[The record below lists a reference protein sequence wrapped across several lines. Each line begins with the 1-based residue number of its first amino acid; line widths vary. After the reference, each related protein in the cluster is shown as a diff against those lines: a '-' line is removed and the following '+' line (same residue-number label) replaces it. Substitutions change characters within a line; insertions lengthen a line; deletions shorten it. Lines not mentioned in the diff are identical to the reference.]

1 MVRTKVV
8 SADRDSDLWRVVTQ
22 DIDTGAQ
29 TTHRARAHGHADQL
43 ALPRELVMANATEVR
58 KAIISHI
65 GGGRR
70 HLVLDLSDTDFV
82 DSSGLSVLVA
92 VLKAVRK
99 VGGEVVLL
107 NLSEGVRTLIE
118 LTRMNEVF
126 DIYAD
131 RDAAVDRV
139 CGRRAA

>member
-1 MVRTKVV
+1 MTITIREC
-8 SADRDSDLWRVVTQ
+8 
-22 DIDTGAQ
+22 GP
-29 TTHRARAHGHADQL
+29 ADQL
-43 ALPRELVMANATEVR
+43 LLPRELVMANATETR
-58 KAIISHI
+58 RAIISHVAS
-65 GGGRR
+65 GRR
-70 HLVLDLSDTDFV
+70 HLVLDLNDTDFV

-126 DIYAD
+126 EIYHD
-131 RDAAVDRV
+131 RDAAIADVARQ
-139 CGRRAA
+139 CAA